1 MGFCK
6 LMMSAFIWLFCTLY
20 VYINPFINPEVPG
33 WVLSVGIAVM
43 LAGWISYSDK

>member
-6 LMMSAFIWLFCTLY
+6 LIVSVFILLFCTLY

-33 WVLSVGIAVM
+33 WVLSIGVAVI
-43 LAGWISYSDK
+43 LAGWISYSGK